1 METKE
6 DWIKAGEIASKAR
19 EYGKS
24 ICKEGITYL
33 ELATKI
39 ETKIVELGGKVG
51 FPVDISVNEIAAHA
65 SPFPDDVSVIKK
77 GDVVKLDIGAHY
89 NGYVAD
95 TACTIEVGT
104 NNYKKLIEASEEALN
119 NAINIVKIGTKLGD
133 IGKVIQDTIIKFG
146 FSPVKNL
153 SGHGVAQWE
162 IHTWPTVPNYDNN
175 DKTELKRGMCI
186 AIEPFATTG
195 RGMIK
200 DGKKCGVYSL
210 VNLRPVRDSNA
221 RKLVEYIQNEYKTL
235 PFHVRHLT
243 KFPNAN
249 YLLRLL
255 EREGVLMQYTQ
266 LPDVDNG
273 IVSQTEHTIYI
284 DDECVVITR

>member
-1 METKE
+1 MSKE
-6 DWIKAGEIASKAR
+6 DWIKAGEIASGAR
-19 EYGKS
+19 EYGKK

-33 ELATKI
+33 ELANKI
-39 ETKIVELGGKVG
+39 EEKIIELGGKVG
-51 FPVDISVNEIAAHA
+51 FPVDVSVNSIAAHA
-65 SPFPDDVSVIKK
+65 SPFPDETSIIQK
-77 GDVVKLDIGAHY
+77 GDVVKLDIGSHV

-104 NNYKKLIEASEEALN
+104 SKHEKLIKASEEALN
-119 NAINIVKIGTKLGD
+119 NAIKICKIGTKLGE
-133 IGKVIQDTIIKFG
+133 IGKIIQDTIVKFG
-146 FSPVKNL
+146 FSPIKNL

-162 IHTWPTVPNYDNN
+162 IHTYPTVPNYDNK
-175 DKTELKRGMCI
+175 DPTELKKGMVI

-200 DGKKCGVYSL
+200 DGKKCGVYGL
-210 VNLRPVRDSNA
+210 VNLKPVRDMNA
-221 RKLVEYIQNEYKTL
+221 RKLIEYIQNEFKTL

-243 KFPNAN
+243 KFSNAS

-255 EREGVLMQYTQ
+255 EKEGILMQYTQ
-266 LPDVDNG
+266 LPDVDGG

-284 DDECVVITR
+284 DDECVLLTK

>member
-1 METKE
+1 MSKE

-19 EYGKS
+19 EYGKK

-33 ELATKI
+33 ELANKI
-39 ETKIVELGGKVG
+39 EGKIIELGGKVG
-51 FPVDISVNEIAAHA
+51 FPVDVSVNSIAAHA
-65 SPFPDDVSVIKK
+65 SPFPDEKSVIQK
-77 GDVVKLDIGAHY
+77 GDVVKLDIGAHV

-95 TACTIEVGT
+95 TACTVEVGT
-104 NNYKKLIEASEEALN
+104 NKYEKLIKASEEALE
-119 NAINIVKIGTKLGD
+119 NAIKIIKIGTKLGE
-133 IGKVIQDTIIKFG
+133 IGKVIQDTITSFG

-175 DKTELKRGMCI
+175 DGTELKKGMCI

-195 RGMIK
+195 TGKIK

-210 VNLRPVRDSNA
+210 VNLKPVRDANA
-221 RKLVEYIQNEYKTL
+221 RKLIEYIQKEWNTL

-243 KFPNAN
+243 KFSNAG

-255 EREGVLMQYTQ
+255 EKEGVLMQYTQ
-266 LPDVDNG
+266 LPDADDG
-273 IVSQTEHTIYI
+273 IVSQTEHTVYI
-284 DDECVVITR
+284 DDECVVITK